1 MVKILVSRAIP
12 ERFYQQLNQLGEV
25 EMWPEILIPMSR
37 EQFIKGLQSAD
48 ACFITLSEQIDK
60 NVLEQAQN
68 LKIIA
73 NMAVGYDNIDIEQ
86 AAKYG
91 VIVTNTPDVLTETT
105 AELGFTLMLAVARR
119 IVESEKYIANNQ
131 WQSWSPYLLAGK
143 DVFNSTVGIFGM
155 GEIGQ
160 AFARRLQGFNTSII
174 YHNRSRN
181 IEAEQQLNATYVS
194 FEDLLKRSDFI
205 ICTAPLTNDT
215 KHRFNS
221 QAFKQMKDD
230 AIFINIGRGPIVDE
244 DALVSALQNNEILGC
259 GLDVLTHEPID
270 NTHPLMHFDN
280 VIVTPH
286 IGSASLQTRDNM
298 IQLCIDNIKAVLELQ
313 PAITPVK

>member
-12 ERFYQQLNQLGEV
+12 EHFYQQLSQLGEV
-25 EMWPEILIPMSR
+25 EMWQESLIPMPK
-37 EQFIKGLQSAD
+37 EQFIAGLQTAD

-60 NVLEQAQN
+60 NVLEQSPN

-73 NMAVGYDNIDIEQ
+73 NMAVGYDNIDIDQ
-86 AAKYG
+86 ASNYG
-91 VIVTNTPDVLTETT
+91 VTVTNTPDVLTETT

-119 IVESEKYIANNQ
+119 IVESQKYIATNQ

-160 AFARRLQGFNTSII
+160 AFARRLQGFNTHII

-181 IEAEQQLNATYVS
+181 IEAERQLNAQYVE
-194 FEDLLKRSDFI
+194 FEDLLEQSDFV
-205 ICTAPLTNDT
+205 ICTSPLTHDT

-221 QAFKQMKDD
+221 QAFKIMKDD
-230 AIFINIGRGPIVDE
+230 AIFINIGRGLIVDE
-244 DALVSALQNNEILGC
+244 DALIYALQHKEILGC
-259 GLDVLTHEPID
+259 GLDVLANEPI
-270 NTHPLMHFDN
+270 NNSHPLMHFDN

-286 IGSASLQTRDNM
+286 IGSASIKTRDNM
-298 IQLCIDNIKAVLELQ
+298 IQLCIDNIKEVLEEH
-313 PAITPVK
+313 PAITPLN